1 MGTIWFLRRAQYAR
15 REDEC
20 LMNVRSGSYGSH
32 RGSRRTHY
40 ARRLDVVSYKRAL
53 CDVWTP
59 SSCATEG
66 SVVWMP
72 SDFATCKILTTLEP
86 MHDTEA

>member
-40 ARRLDVVSYKRAL
+40 ARRRDAVSYKRAL
-53 CDVWTP
+53 C
-59 SSCATEG
+59 
-66 SVVWMP
+66 VV
-72 SDFATCKILTTLEP
+72 
-86 MHDTEA
+86 